1 MTNLLKSVCEH
12 FSLGSMPFLQRSKIP
27 YENDNFKLN
36 LPLVS
41 SAFYSR
47 QLVVI
52 VGMPG
57 SGKSSLLF
65 YAANEL
71 DPSSFRICHMELS
84 NPNKKALYKT
94 LAVKMGLPPLY
105 NADDIKLQ
113 IINFFNEENEQ
124 GKFNCV
130 IIDEAHSLSIPMI
143 DELRSFYDEGANFS
157 LMLVGLPPLLSKTM
171 KLSINQP
178 MKQRINMVVE
188 LEPMSPTQTI
198 EYIKHQLDYA
208 KSRTPI
214 FDDKCYP
221 LIHSISFGIPR
232 RINQLC
238 YRTIIGAYI
247 DRMPIVTADYIK
259 SIAEKCPHIFD
270 KIVLPEGDTA
280 LVQNQL

>member
-1 MTNLLKSVCEH
+1 
-12 FSLGSMPFLQRSKIP
+12 
-27 YENDNFKLN
+27 
-36 LPLVS
+36 VS

-47 QLVVI
+47 QLVV
-52 VGMPG
+52 VTGMPG
-57 SGKSSLLF
+57 SGKTSLLF
-65 YAANEL
+65 YAVNEL
-71 DPSSFRICHMELS
+71 DPSSFRICHTELS

-94 LAVKMGLPPLY
+94 LAVKMGIQPVY

-130 IIDEAHSLSIPMI
+130 IIDEGHTLSIPMI

-157 LMLVGLPPLLSKTM
+157 LILAGLPPLLSKTM
-171 KLSINQP
+171 KLSVNQP
-178 MKQRINMVVE
+178 MKQRINTVVE
-188 LEPMSPTQTI
+188 LEPMSPAQTV

-208 KSRTPI
+208 RAKTPI

-238 YRTIIGAYI
+238 YRAMIDACIGKKAIITI
-247 DRMPIVTADYIK
+247 DDIK
-259 SIAEKCPHIFD
+259 KLIEKNPHIFD
-270 KIVLPEGDTA
+270 KIIIPESSTN
-280 LVQNQL
+280 LVQNQY

>member
-1 MTNLLKSVCEH
+1 MVNLLKLVCEH
-12 FSLGSMPFLQRSKIP
+12 FSLRSIPFLQRSKIP
-27 YENDNFKLN
+27 YENDALKLN

-47 QLVVI
+47 QLVV
-52 VGMPG
+52 VTGMSG

-65 YAANEL
+65 YAVNEL
-71 DPSSFRICHMELS
+71 DPSSFRICHTELS
-84 NPNKKALYKT
+84 NPNKKALYKAI
-94 LAVKMGLPPLY
+94 AVKMGIQPVY

-113 IINFFNEENEQ
+113 IISFFNEENEQ
-124 GKFNCV
+124 GKFNCI

-157 LMLVGLPPLLSKTM
+157 LILAGLPPLLSKTM
-171 KLSINQP
+171 KLSVNQP
-178 MKQRINMVVE
+178 MKQRINTVVE
-188 LEPMSPTQTI
+188 LEPMSPAQTI

-208 KSRTPI
+208 KSKTPV

-238 YRTIIGAYI
+238 YRAMIDACI
-247 DRMPIVTADYIK
+247 DRRAIITADDIK
-259 SIAEKCPHIFD
+259 KLTEKHPHIFD
-270 KIVLPEGDTA
+270 KIVIHEDSTN
-280 LVQNQL
+280 LVPNQL

>member
-1 MTNLLKSVCEH
+1 MVNLLKTLCEH
-12 FSLGSMPFLQRSKIP
+12 FSLGSIPFLQRSKIP
-27 YENDNFKLN
+27 YESDFFKLN

-47 QLVVI
+47 QLVV
-52 VGMPG
+52 VTGMPG
-57 SGKSSLLF
+57 SGKTSLLF
-65 YAANEL
+65 YAVNEL
-71 DPSSFRICHMELS
+71 DPSSFRICHTELS

-94 LAVKMGLPPLY
+94 LAVKMGIQPVY

-130 IIDEAHSLSIPMI
+130 IIDESHTLSIPMI

-157 LMLVGLPPLLSKTM
+157 LILAGLPPLLSKTM
-171 KLSINQP
+171 RLSVNQP
-178 MKQRINMVVE
+178 MKQRINTVVE
-188 LEPMSPTQTI
+188 LEPMSPAQTV

-208 KSRTPI
+208 RAKTPI

-238 YRTIIGAYI
+238 YRAMINACIDKKPIITV
-247 DRMPIVTADYIK
+247 DDIK
-259 SIAEKCPHIFD
+259 KLIEKNPHIFD
-270 KIVLPEGDTA
+270 KIIIPESSTN
-280 LVQNQL
+280 LVQNQY

>member
-1 MTNLLKSVCEH
+1 MSNLLKSVCEH
-12 FSLGSMPFLQRSKIP
+12 FSLGNIPFLQRSKLP
-27 YENDNFKLN
+27 YESDTFKIN
-36 LPLVS
+36 LPLIS

-47 QLVVI
+47 QLMVVT
-52 VGMPG
+52 GMSG

-65 YAANEL
+65 YAVNEL
-71 DPSSFRICHMELS
+71 DPSSFRICHTELS

-94 LAVKMGLPPLY
+94 IAVKMGLPPLF

-130 IIDEAHSLSIPMI
+130 IVDESQTLSIPMI

-157 LMLVGLPPLLSKTM
+157 LILAGLPPLLSKTL
-171 KLSINQP
+171 KLSVNQP
-178 MKQRINMVVE
+178 MKQRISMIVE
-188 LEPMSPTQTI
+188 LEPMSPAQTI
-198 EYIKHQLDYA
+198 EYIKHQLEYA
-208 KSRTPI
+208 RAKKPI

-238 YRTIIGAYI
+238 YRAMIDACVDKRPIIT
-247 DRMPIVTADYIK
+247 MDYI
-259 SIAEKCPHIFD
+259 EKLTEKFPHIFD
-270 KIVLPEGDTA
+270 KVVIPESNTNMA
-280 LVQNQL
+280 